1 MRTGKKTPAPAI
13 PHAKAQ
19 SPQRK
24 TIFGIKA
31 SLYAALVVGAATALM
46 AADVPAQPVDISKL
60 PEGVKRLDLF
70 LLMGQSNMKGRGVV
84 PADQKLNPRIVSM
97 QMKSDKWVVASDPL
111 HIDGRVDPLDRA
123 SNAGVGP
130 GLSFAQALA
139 SREPDVMI
147 GLIPCAIGGS
157 KVGQW
162 QKGVN
167 RSLYD
172 EALRRAKLALEQGPP
187 GKTRLCA
194 ALWLQ
199 GESDTKEALYAN
211 YQTQLLKVVDNLRSD
226 LNLPELPFIACT
238 IGSFIEGKGP
248 YPHVKDINAVLL
260 DLPKQRPQTACV
272 DARDLTGNIG
282 DNLHYNTGSQ
292 VVIGPRY
299 AEKYLALIN
308 SKGAR

>member
-1 MRTGKKTPAPAI
+1 MKTV
-13 PHAKAQ
+13 
-19 SPQRK
+19 
-24 TIFGIKA
+24 FCF
-31 SLYAALVVGAATALM
+31 AAAVFAATA
-46 AADVPAQPVDISKL
+46 AASAEGPQPPPQAVDISKL

-70 LLMGQSNMKGRGVV
+70 LLMGQSNMKGRGAV
-84 PADQKLNPRIVSM
+84 PPDQTPNPRIVSM
-97 QMKSDKWVVASDPL
+97 QMKNDRWVVASDPL
-111 HIDGRVDPLDRA
+111 HVDGRVDSLDH
-123 SNAGVGP
+123 SGNAGVGP

-139 SREPDVMI
+139 AREPDVMI
-147 GLIPCAIGGS
+147 GLIPCAVGGS

-162 QKGVN
+162 QKGVQ

-187 GKTRLCA
+187 GKTRLCG

-199 GESDTKEALYAN
+199 GESDTKEDLYAN
-211 YQTQLLKVVDNLRSD
+211 YQTNLLKVVDNLRAD

-238 IGSFIEGKGP
+238 IGSFIEGKAT
-248 YPHVKDINAVLL
+248 YPHVKEINAVLL

-299 AEKYLALIN
+299 AEKYQALTG
-308 SKGAR
+308 SKGAPAR